1 MEEVLR
7 LENKLEKPLC
17 SLVSAG
23 CAKYGKREGLTGQE
37 LLNEALDELFA
48 NCPKL
53 QRKDVKA
60 VYLGQAFE
68 SFEHKAN
75 TAPSFANNYGFENSP
90 CVRLDSVSSSG
101 GSALRQGVLGILSGA
116 FDVVLCAG
124 VEKMTTKTT
133 PEALEIISMASDRPF
148 EQWNGATLTALNAL
162 AAREHMRKYGTTEEQ
177 MALVAVKNHKNA
189 FENPKAYLQKL
200 ISVEDV
206 LASRKISTPLKIL
219 DSSPIC
225 DGASAVVL
233 CKQDL
238 AKNFTDEPIDVIGS
252 AEASDAEFI
261 YREELTGFVAT
272 RLAARDALSMS
283 EKNVNDMDMIEI
295 HDAFTINELIGYEDL
310 GLCEKGQ
317 AGRFVESGA
326 TQIDGSIPVNT
337 SGGLKAKGHPVGSS
351 GIGQVYEVYTQLLG
365 KVEKSRRVKDAKTA
379 MTHSMG
385 GAGVEV
391 QVHIFQKR

>member
-1 MEEVLR
+1 M
-7 LENKLEKPLC
+7 KLQKPLC
-17 SLVSAG
+17 SVVSAG
-23 CAKYGKREGLTGQE
+23 CAKYGKREGVSGQE
-37 LLNEALDELFA
+37 LLNEALDELFT
-48 NCPKL
+48 NCSNIE
-53 QRKDVKA
+53 RKDVKA
-60 VYLGQAFE
+60 VYVGQAFE

-75 TAPSFANNYGFENSP
+75 TAPGFANNYGFENAPS
-90 CVRLDSVSSSG
+90 VRLDSVSSSG

-177 MALVAVKNHKNA
+177 MALVSVKNHKNA
-189 FENPKAYLQKL
+189 FENPKAYLRKL

-225 DGASAVVL
+225 DGASAIVL
-233 CKQDL
+233 CKPDI
-238 AKNFTDEPIDVIGS
+238 ARRFTDDPIDVIGS
-252 AEASDAEFI
+252 AEASDSEFI

-272 RLAARDALSMS
+272 RIAAREALSMAG
-283 EKNVNDMDMIEI
+283 KDLDDLDMVEI
-295 HDAFTINELIGYEDL
+295 HDAFTINEMIGYEDI
-310 GLCEKGQ
+310 GLCGKGES
-317 AGRFVESGA
+317 GKFVESGA
-326 TQIDGSIPVNT
+326 TQIDGTIPVNT

-365 KVEKSRRVKDAKTA
+365 KAEKSRRVDNATDA

-391 QVHIFQKR
+391 QVHVFEKR